1 LDQYSDF
8 PGWGALFRG
17 DLFEALMYQF
27 LMVQQQHQ
35 SPSRGGTEYDSS
47 SRTVVVQNLED
58 NPIPVAVSAF
68 DLQTM
73 STPILTSGSMARSA
87 RASATFP
94 GLFQPV
100 GCNLEL
106 FALIFCLPD
115 LENNVP
121 FPITMV
127 PPV

>member
-1 LDQYSDF
+1 
-8 PGWGALFRG
+8 
-17 DLFEALMYQF
+17 MYQF
-27 LMVQQQHQ
+27 LMMQQQHQ
-35 SPSRGGTEYDSS
+35 SPLRGGTEYDSS
-47 SRTVVVQNLED
+47 SRTVVVVHNLED

-100 GCNLEL
+100 GCNL
-106 FALIFCLPD
+106 ALR
-115 LENNVP
+115 
-121 FPITMV
+121 
-127 PPV
+127 